1 MAFRPSEPAVL
12 AFCASHLRQPP
23 AMCLDTQQAGSHT
36 DYWPFSRPEFCARS
50 DSGLS
55 EAATECGCDSP
66 IPSWEMP
73 SAAAPSSDA
82 RKVDWESCVG
92 SPLPALESVGEAL
105 KKALQAPQEDGQ
117 VRSPTPEDVCSNT
130 IINGKREREPD
141 VEADAAEP
149 ARTKQRQH
157 RSMYVRFGT
166 SVRVR
171 VFDDEDEQEH
181 QAGACAQHHEP
192 AQPAEDCEVE
202 TKQGDGPNLISQMVS
217 NLLVGIAQRKLRN
230 AETIMWTIHTTLV
243 KSGWTSITSQ
253 LELDLLGKTYNRI
266 DAMEG
271 ALVENGFVAVLP
283 GTIRL
288 DRPMRPWLQQLKL
301 GIHQAALRIV
311 RVQAPP
317 KYAVSNMLHRVSE
330 IKIAP

>member
-1 MAFRPSEPAVL
+1 MSLF
-12 AFCASHLRQPP
+12 ASHLRQP
-23 AMCLDTQQAGSHT
+23 AATCGNIQQAT
-36 DYWPFSRPEFCARS
+36 LEFCARS

-55 EAATECGCDSP
+55 EAATECGRDSP
-66 IPSWEMP
+66 IPSWQMP
-73 SAAAPSSDA
+73 SAAAPSS
-82 RKVDWESCVG
+82 ESCVG
-92 SPLPALESVGEAL
+92 FPLPALESLVEAL
-105 KKALQAPQEDGQ
+105 KKARQEGQ

-130 IINGKREREPD
+130 IFNGKREREP
-141 VEADAAEP
+141 EAEDHAAEP
-149 ARTKQRQH
+149 ARTKQRKH
-157 RSMYVRFGT
+157 RSVYVRFGT

-171 VFDDEDEQEH
+171 VLHGEGEQEH

-192 AQPAEDCEVE
+192 AQPAEDREVE
-202 TKQGDGPNLISQMVS
+202 TKQGDGPNLISQVVS
-217 NLLVGIAQRKLRN
+217 NLLVGIAQHKLRN

-243 KSGWTSITSQ
+243 KCGWTSITSQ

-288 DRPMRPWLQQLKL
+288 DKSMRPWLQQLKL
-301 GIHQAALRIV
+301 GIHQAALRIA

-317 KYAVSNMLHRVSE
+317 SHAISHIMHRVSD
-330 IKIAP
+330 ITIAP